1 MKTIHRT
8 MRREPLRE
16 RRKEPIQRRSSPDPV
31 RESDLRSLIKP
42 LSKFRRILFYAFFSA
57 IATLLIVYKTTKI
70 YETTKNDDCV
80 TCLALGG
87 KWQADTCINECDT
100 NSDLSCF
107 LPGNLCPEEN
117 HVNVKKKNER
127 EKEKENDA
135 SLSVSEP
142 LMQLNNPIWF
152 RHMRKAGGTSL
163 KHNMLHID
171 QCDFTE
177 LDGELEWDPSPI
189 TLPENS
195 FKIVHFMEPIRRYL
209 SQYLFEVAHK
219 PCWRNSRARCL
230 KEYKALDVSSFSTD
244 ANLST
249 KAQLDSFNNQ
259 IGLPRKL
266 FDNYYIK
273 TLVAE
278 DTGECGPITS
288 LTQCHYSLALDR
300 LTQYDCLIVYH
311 EGQMRLSKKCARHQC
326 MVTLSTSKL
335 PKYSCESIC
344 AIERSVD
351 KEIKEQ
357 KEILTKQI
365 LADNPDMIND
375 VTARNKWDLKLFEH
389 VLTITSESNN
399 DNV

>member
-1 MKTIHRT
+1 LT
-8 MRREPLRE
+8 
-16 RRKEPIQRRSSPDPV
+16 
-31 RESDLRSLIKP
+31 
-42 LSKFRRILFYAFFSA
+42 
-57 IATLLIVYKTTKI
+57 
-70 YETTKNDDCV
+70 
-80 TCLALGG
+80 LGG
-87 KWQADTCINECDT
+87 KWQADECRNECDT
-100 NSDLSCF
+100 SSDFSCF
-107 LPGNLCPEEN
+107 LPGGLCSEEK
-117 HVNVKKKNER
+117 HVNEKKKNEH
-127 EKEKENDA
+127 EKKKDA
-135 SLSVSEP
+135 SLSVFEP
-142 LMQLNNPIWF
+142 SMQLNNPIWF
-152 RHMRKAGGTSL
+152 RHMRKAGGTTL
-163 KHNMLHID
+163 KHNMLNLDH
-171 QCDFTE
+171 CNFTE
-177 LDGELEWDPSPI
+177 FDGELEWDPSPI
-189 TLPENS
+189 TLPENY
-195 FKIVHFMEPIRRYL
+195 FKIVHFMEPMRRYL
-209 SQYLFEVAHK
+209 SVYLFEIAHEQ
-219 PCWRNSRARCL
+219 CWRIPRAKCL
-230 KEYKALDVSSFSTD
+230 KEYKALDISSFSTD

-249 KAQLDSFNNQ
+249 KAQLDSFNHQ
-259 IGLPRKL
+259 IDLPRKL

-351 KEIKEQ
+351 EEIKEQ
-357 KEILTKQI
+357 KKILTKQI
-365 LADNPDMIND
+365 LADNPDMIKD